1 MRGFSELTIL
11 KEINNIENARCKY
24 FIIGFIISLIP
35 YSFVLLITTH
45 INVSKLFVYTII
57 AFTIT
62 SCLLNGIIVSNN
74 IYNKLVL
81 FFENKY
87 NESYKKIKES
97 IK

>member
-1 MRGFSELTIL
+1 MNR
-11 KEINNIENARCKY
+11 
-24 FIIGFIISLIP
+24 
-35 YSFVLLITTH
+35 VLLITTH

-74 IYNKLVL
+74 IYNKLIL